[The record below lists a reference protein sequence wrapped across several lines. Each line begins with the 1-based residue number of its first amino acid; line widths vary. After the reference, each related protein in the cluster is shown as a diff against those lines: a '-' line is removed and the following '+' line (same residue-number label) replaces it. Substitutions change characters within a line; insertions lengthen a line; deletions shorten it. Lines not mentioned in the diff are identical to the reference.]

1 MWRANDFKE
10 VNYDTKLGRS
20 VGGGDMVISV
30 PILYYL
36 RQGIALDVVAN
47 IRDIILGTILFA
59 FAWGF
64 FTFFS
69 MLGALPNTKKAK
81 SKTTEMFPFFR
92 YPRYKKIFFLGT
104 KGLMPR
110 IVIVLSFIANIGLI
124 LLIIFCVLNIF
135 FNTVAMFLV
144 YRVVALL
151 FWSALILRMVVSG
164 HALSKK
170 I

>member
-1 MWRANDFKE
+1 
-10 VNYDTKLGRS
+10 
-20 VGGGDMVISV
+20 
-30 PILYYL
+30 
-36 RQGIALDVVAN
+36 
-47 IRDIILGTILFA
+47 
-59 FAWGF
+59 
-64 FTFFS
+64 
-69 MLGALPNTKKAK
+69 
-81 SKTTEMFPFFR
+81 
-92 YPRYKKIFFLGT
+92 
-104 KGLMPR
+104 MPR